1 MLCLSRSSQPTIC
14 TSRSAAWQLLGMP
27 RAELADFAQTFCIS
41 RSVGLASGEVKKHGA
56 ANTAARASI
65 GGPGG
70 ISFPGKSS
78 NWWTWRPLISRH
90 FLYPTTTCQSQR
102 SLAAPSSKR
111 DTFESLQPCGSEWTA
126 QAFFSIRSVFD
137 LLKPCAVNVKSL
149 VCSSHLFDSMMCLAG
164 SSHLFQFHST
174 CIHTVARETTG
185 QQAVLQTKRN
195 WWHV

>member
-126 QAFFSIRSVFD
+126 QAICFQFVVCST
-137 LLKPCAVNVKSL
+137 
-149 VCSSHLFDSMMCLAG
+149 CSSHVLSMSSLWSAQAICLT
-164 SSHLFQFHST
+164 Q
-174 CIHTVARETTG
+174 
-185 QQAVLQTKRN
+185 
-195 WWHV
+195 